1 MYKKAL
7 SLLAAR
13 DYSEADLVKKLRARF
28 QDEDPAPIIAALKR
42 QGALNDRRFAANFV
56 DRRSSMSPERL
67 RRELVRRGI
76 DEDVIDAALGAAARR
91 PSLREVLEAT
101 MINRK
106 LTAPLS
112 LRDAARLARALGR
125 LGYPEDDIREELER
139 LHEQ

>member
-1 MYKKAL
+1 
-7 SLLAAR
+7 
-13 DYSEADLVKKLRARF
+13 
-28 QDEDPAPIIAALKR
+28 
-42 QGALNDRRFAANFV
+42 
-56 DRRSSMSPERL
+56 MSPERL